1 MNSNGTNK
9 SETAASASW
18 LPPDDLIFGRSLL
31 MKAVR
36 LKAEKIASANIPV
49 LIQGPA
55 GTGKEVLARWIHTH
69 SPRNA
74 NPYVRV
80 NCAAIPATLLES
92 ELFGY
97 EKGAFSGANSTKP
110 GRVELAHNGT
120 LFLDEI
126 AEIDLSLQAKL
137 LQFMQDGQLSRIGE
151 REERRIDARVICATN
166 RTLER
171 EIQTGGFRSDL
182 FYRINVVQLQMPA
195 LQARRED
202 IPLLA
207 DYFLRTFNARFERQS
222 PQIDEKMKEFLQF
235 REWPGNIR
243 ELENWA
249 ARHVLLGGADPV
261 VSSMPARFP
270 SKVSA
275 RNPDGTCLPLKRITK
290 DAIQQVEKQLI
301 LEVLQANRWNRR
313 KAAEVLKISY
323 RALIYKIREAS
334 LSPKRPRN
342 GSSQNAEVLKNPSSE

>member
-1 MNSNGTNK
+1 M
-9 SETAASASW
+9 AAGC
-18 LPPDDLIFGRSLL
+18 LPPDELIFGLSLS

-36 LKAEKIASANIPV
+36 LKAEKVASANIPV
-49 LIQGPA
+49 LIQGPS
-55 GTGKEVLARWIHTH
+55 GTGKEVLARWIHQH
-69 SPRNA
+69 SPRSA
-74 NPYVRV
+74 SPYVRL

-97 EKGAFSGANSTKP
+97 EKGAFSGANKTKP

-126 AEIDLSLQAKL
+126 AEIDLSVQAKL
-137 LQFMQDGQLSRIGE
+137 LQFMQDGRLSRIGD
-151 REERRIDARVICATN
+151 REERHIDARIICATN
-166 RTLER
+166 RPLER

-182 FYRINVVQLQMPA
+182 YYRINVVQLQMPS
-195 LQARRED
+195 LRARRED

-207 DYFLRTFNARFERQS
+207 DYFLNTFNARFERQS
-222 PQIDEKMKEFLQF
+222 PQIDEQMKEFLQLC
-235 REWPGNIR
+235 EWPGNIR

-261 VSSMPARFP
+261 VSSTSVRVP
-270 SKVSA
+270 SRVSA
-275 RNPDGTCLPLKRITK
+275 QNPDGTSIPLKRITK
-290 DAIQQVEKQLI
+290 GAIQQVEKQLI

-342 GSSQNAEVLKNPSSE
+342 GSSRNAEVAKIPPSE

>member
-1 MNSNGTNK
+1 MNPTGRNSSGTVI
-9 SETAASASW
+9 SAAW
-18 LPPDDLIFGRSLL
+18 LPPEDLIFGRSPL

-36 LKAEKIASANIPV
+36 LKAEKVASANIPV

-55 GTGKEVLARWIHTH
+55 GTGKEVLARWIHKH

-97 EKGAFSGANSTKP
+97 EKGAFSGANTTKP

-207 DYFLRTFNARFERQS
+207 DYFLSTFNARYERQS
-222 PQIDEKMKEFLQF
+222 PQIDEKMKEFLQV

-261 VSSMPARFP
+261 VSAMPVRVHTRA
-270 SKVSA
+270 SA
-275 RNPDGTCLPLKRITK
+275 GNTDGTSVPLKRITK

-323 RALIYKIREAS
+323 RALIYKIRQAG
-334 LSPKRPRN
+334 LTN
-342 GSSQNAEVLKNPSSE
+342 GRGAGRGRLPGNS